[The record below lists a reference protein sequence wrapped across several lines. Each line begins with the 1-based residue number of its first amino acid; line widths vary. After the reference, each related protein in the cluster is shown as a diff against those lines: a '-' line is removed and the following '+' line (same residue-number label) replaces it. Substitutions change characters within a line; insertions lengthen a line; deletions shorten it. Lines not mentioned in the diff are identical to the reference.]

1 VTDTINNIAKD
12 MTLEQLE
19 DVIQRLQLQ
28 KENLLNK
35 VGSEGYP
42 CKKSGNRNIVVVGG
56 KGQLGQLFVSLFEC
70 SEYQVS
76 VLEKDDWQNSKE
88 MLAQAALVLVAVPIK
103 ITVQII
109 EKLASLPEDCVLADV
124 TSIKQKPLEAMLKAH
139 RGPVVGLHPMFGPD
153 VKDFNNQTVIVCN
166 GREPSK
172 YQWLVD
178 QLVVWQAIP
187 YKISATQ
194 HDTAMAMIQVMRH
207 FSTVAYGYHLMQ
219 EDTNLAEIIQLSSPI
234 YRLELAMVGRLFA
247 QDPELYTDIIFSNL
261 DNAESIRRYISRF
274 QQLLEI
280 MEAGD
285 KQAFAAIFDQT
296 ADWFGDYADK
306 FLSESSQMLE
316 NTNGVGLKPKVT

>member
-1 VTDTINNIAKD
+1 
-12 MTLEQLE
+12 
-19 DVIQRLQLQ
+19 
-28 KENLLNK
+28 
-35 VGSEGYP
+35 
-42 CKKSGNRNIVVVGG
+42 
-56 KGQLGQLFVSLFEC
+56 
-70 SEYQVS
+70 
-76 VLEKDDWQNSKE
+76 
-88 MLAQAALVLVAVPIK
+88 
-103 ITVQII
+103 
-109 EKLASLPEDCVLADV
+109 
-124 TSIKQKPLEAMLKAH
+124 
-139 RGPVVGLHPMFGPD
+139 VVGLHPMFGPD